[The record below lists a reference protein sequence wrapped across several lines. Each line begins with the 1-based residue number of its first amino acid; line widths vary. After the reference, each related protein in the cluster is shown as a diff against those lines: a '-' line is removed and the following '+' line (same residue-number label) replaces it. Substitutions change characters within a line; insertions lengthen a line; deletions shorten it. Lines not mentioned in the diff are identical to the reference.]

1 MAAKTFFKIVITGP
15 ESSGKTELSE
25 SLAQAFQT
33 RPVPEFARSYVAHL
47 GRAYERSDL
56 IRIARGQKN
65 WEAWYAAQPDSG
77 RPGRFLVCDTD
88 WTVLQIWEQYR
99 FQPAGGYVWPLG
111 YGQAQNADLYLLAP
125 PIFPGC
131 PTPCASTRKNGMSFL
146 PCTGNYWRTGRPAL
160 WFLPAIARTGWR
172 RHLRR
177 SGNYCELCGKKLI
190 GVPEFRLR
198 LHPSNLRG

>member
-1 MAAKTFFKIVITGP
+1 MAAKTFFKIVVTGP

-25 SLAQAFQT
+25 SLARAFQT

-65 WEAWYAAQPDSG
+65 WEDWYAGQPE
-77 RPGRFLVCDTD
+77 RFLVCDTD

-111 YGQAQNADLYLLAP
+111 YGQAQNADLYLLCAP
-125 PIFPGC
+125 DFPWVPDALREHPEERDVLFALYRQLLEDRQARFVVLSGD
-131 PTPCASTRKNGMSFL
+131 
-146 PCTGNYWRTGRPAL
+146 RPARL
-160 WFLPAIARTGWR
+160 ATALAAIRELLRT
-172 RHLRR
+172 LR
-177 SGNYCELCGKKLI
+177 
-190 GVPEFRLR
+190 
-198 LHPSNLRG
+198 